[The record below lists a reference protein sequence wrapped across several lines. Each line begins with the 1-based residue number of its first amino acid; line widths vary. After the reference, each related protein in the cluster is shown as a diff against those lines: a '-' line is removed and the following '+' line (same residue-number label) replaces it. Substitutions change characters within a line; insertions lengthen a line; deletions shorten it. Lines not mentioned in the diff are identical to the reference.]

1 MFVSCHSRERLLPQA
16 QPFTGARTTQA
27 HGAESVESWQPRKA
41 TKMTL
46 LDPKTEEKLLDTA
59 RADLVE
65 TEARIATA
73 QAKLHKDVGHRRQLL
88 SLISILTGTLNP
100 LQKAKRGRPPKFL

>member
-65 TEARIATA
+65 TEARIA
-73 QAKLHKDVGHRRQLL
+73 KVVV
-88 SLISILTGTLNP
+88 ILNAPWLTPEDRAVEILAVIDEV
-100 LQKAKRGRPPKFL
+100 K

>member
-1 MFVSCHSRERLLPQA
+1 M
-16 QPFTGARTTQA
+16 
-27 HGAESVESWQPRKA
+27 ESWQPRKA

-65 TEARIATA
+65 TEARIA
-73 QAKLHKDVGHRRQLL
+73 KVVV
-88 SLISILTGTLNP
+88 ILNAPWLTPEDRAVEILAVIDEV
-100 LQKAKRGRPPKFL
+100 K